1 MSFETN
7 EMIISVRFIYNIL
20 MTLGLVPIL
29 GIIMPFR
36 TQFVIDMMMLG
47 IMTNIIKTRI
57 EVGLIKA

>member
-1 MSFETN
+1 
-7 EMIISVRFIYNIL
+7 MIISVRFIYNIL